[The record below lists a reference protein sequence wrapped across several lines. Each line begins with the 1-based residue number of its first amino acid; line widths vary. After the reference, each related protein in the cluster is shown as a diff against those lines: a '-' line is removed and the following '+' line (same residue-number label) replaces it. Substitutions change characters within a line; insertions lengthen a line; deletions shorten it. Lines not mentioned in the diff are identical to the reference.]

1 MWKLQQM
8 HGDLLTNHVP
18 LEEEEDGKSMF
29 QKWIIQLF
37 NY

>member
-8 HGDLLTNHVP
+8 DEDLLTNHVL
-18 LEEEEDGKSMF
+18 LEEEEDGMSMF